1 MRNLASVKRAVKETL
16 SRQFSHVRVSDVR
29 VREDT
34 DPDGDDVLRI
44 DVIFDGTSRDLD
56 AKKLAGFIGHLQPRL
71 EQMHETALPLVYFIS
86 SAELSRNKR
95 ASA

>member
-1 MRNLASVKRAVKETL
+1 MRDLASVKRAVKETL
-16 SRQFSHVRVSDVR
+16 TRQFSRVSDVQ

-34 DPDGDDVLRI
+34 DSDGGEVLRI
-44 DVIFDGTSRDLD
+44 EVIFDGTSRDLD